1 MSRLTFPT
9 WVAQA
14 QVMYYLPKGTRIYLL
29 DNTKQSISKITFNIG
44 NVETQV
50 VENHPVFTF
59 EITDASGNALKNPY
73 QINQPN
79 TDVKYPIGKLYSL
92 NNYIDMSYSTH
103 EKTGIPSSYIEN
115 IVFSERT
122 LAAPSANHVNP
133 TGQYLYSAGDKQLTV
148 SGYTFYMD
156 QLVYDAQLKEKV
168 FLKDDKYFLNIASD
182 RISNASS
189 FGKLNEIEDPRG
201 VGVTILRDSF
211 VPFAQQKT
219 ISENIM
225 RDKMWIKRFAD
236 KHYLAVFK
244 SNNVNLNPR
253 IFFGVKL
260 EELRSHFTD
269 DTRY

>member
-14 QVMYYLPKGTRIYLL
+14 QVMYYLPKGTKIYLL
-29 DNTKQSISKITFNIG
+29 DNSKQSISKITFNIG
-44 NVETQV
+44 EIETRV
-50 VENHPVFTF
+50 VENYTEFVN
-59 EITDASGNALKNPY
+59 EIVNPQGEIVRLPY
-73 QINQPN
+73 QTNQPDQ
-79 TDVKYPIGKLYSL
+79 TDVKYPVSQLYSL
-92 NNYIDMSYSTH
+92 NNYIDMMYTTE
-103 EKTGIPSSYIEN
+103 EKLYHPSKYPEN
-115 IVFSERT
+115 IAFSERT

-133 TGQYLYSAGDKQLTV
+133 TGQDLYSAGDKQLTD

-189 FGKLNEIEDPRG
+189 LGTYHEVYDP
-201 VGVTILRDSF
+201 VGVTIARDSF
-211 VPFAQQKT
+211 VPFSQQKT
-219 ISENIM
+219 IAENIM
-225 RDKMWIKRFAD
+225 KDKMWIKRFAD

-244 SNNVNLNPR
+244 SNNVLLNPR
-253 IFFGVKL
+253 LFYAVSL